1 MKIMITGTSGFVA
14 SHLVDYCLEQKD
26 EVIGT
31 IRWNEDL
38 SRMKS
43 YENKIKVEYME
54 LEDLSAVIRVIAKN
68 KPDVISHLAAQSW
81 VPYSFQ
87 NPLYTLRANG
97 EGTLNILE
105 AIRIIREFIDKD
117 YNPLL
122 HIVSSSEF
130 YGKVP
135 KDKQPITEE
144 HPASP
149 MNPYGVAKVYADF
162 ISQLYKEYYDMRIL
176 ITRMFTHTS
185 GRRTMLSAEHY
196 YAKYIAEIEADK
208 RDKVIP
214 LGNMESIRTWRDA
227 RDAVTDYYKLFSS
240 GKTGIYNISGDT
252 SKSIQE
258 VLDYLLSISTLKK
271 DEIQFPLDE
280 SLLRKVDV
288 DIQLADISKFKKDI
302 EQTKNYTFEQT
313 MSDLLDDWRK
323 RV

>member
-196 YAKYIAEIEADK
+196 YAKYIAEIEAGK